1 MNVVFV
7 EPFFPANQRQFARA
21 LAEAGAAVIG
31 IGEYGLD
38 ALDDQLKGW
47 LYHYERVPSVIDAS
61 LPPPGTPTQAVE
73 AGYMANAYVR
83 MRHPDYDAL
92 RGMLDAVG
100 RTLHV
105 HAS

>member
-7 EPFFPANQRQFARA
+7 EPFFPANQRQITGYSGTEE
-21 LAEAGAAVIG
+21 LQQQY
-31 IGEYGLD
+31 GE
-38 ALDDQLKGW
+38 W
-47 LYHYERVPSVIDAS
+47 VIDAS

-73 AGYMANAYVR
+73 AGYMANGYVR
-83 MRHPDYDAL
+83 MRHPDYDVL

-105 HAS
+105 YAS